1 METGIHEL
9 TAGYALDALEADER
23 RAYEDH
29 LPDCAQCQEDLVSFW
44 EVTGALALAVTGP
57 EPPPELRERIIAA
70 ARAESQGET
79 PATAP
84 IEATNVVPFRRRRF
98 GGSSQALSSLAAIA
112 AVALVA
118 LGWWAVSLH
127 GNLADTRSA
136 LAEQRI
142 VSGVLADTGAQ
153 RVALA
158 AGSGTLVSGSRGSVL
173 VVDGLA
179 AAGAGKTY
187 QVWVVRKGAAPASS
201 GLFAGGSHSV
211 VLVQHAVA
219 QGDVVAVTL
228 EQAGG
233 AKAPTTTPVVASHPV

>member
-23 RAYEDH
+23 RAYEEH

-44 EVTGALALAVTGP
+44 EVTGALALAATGP

-70 ARAESQGET
+70 ARAESQGE
-79 PATAP
+79 AP
-84 IEATNVVPFRRRRF
+84 VETTNVVPFRRRF
-98 GGSSQALSSLAAIA
+98 GSSQALSTFAAIA

-127 GNLADTRSA
+127 GNLSDTRSA
-136 LAEQRI
+136 LAEQRT

-158 AGSGTLVSGSRGSVL
+158 AGTGTLVSGGRGAVL

-201 GLFAGGSHSV
+201 GLFSGGSHSV
-211 VLVQHAVA
+211 VLVQHSVA
-219 QGDVVAVTL
+219 PGDVVAVTL
-228 EQAGG
+228 EKAGG
-233 AKAPTTTPVVASHPV
+233 AKAPTTAPVAASNPA